1 LSVQGVAVLC
11 TGPLLSLVSIHL
23 LFRWCRVEDGARHVL
38 EAGEALESAGT
49 DKDVIAV
56 STLVATAEL
65 ARINFMTGLG
75 EGNG

>member
-1 LSVQGVAVLC
+1 M
-11 TGPLLSLVSIHL
+11 
-23 LFRWCRVEDGARHVL
+23 L

-65 ARINFMTGLG
+65 ARINFMAGLG
-75 EGNG
+75 EDNG

>member
-1 LSVQGVAVLC
+1 M
-11 TGPLLSLVSIHL
+11 GPLLSLVSIIL
-23 LFRWCRVEDGARHVL
+23 RVRWCRVEDGARHVL

-65 ARINFMTGLG
+65 ARINFMAGLG
-75 EGNG
+75 EDNG